1 MVEVLLPYLFDAAL
15 SGRCLL
21 LFSGEYKS
29 IRNALGRVLELH
41 RDARPSRTRQKE
53 KAGHDNNCCLLL
65 SLNASLFLSTLDSL
79 ACVLRCIDSS
89 RHGLRYSVLT
99 TLCTYNILVRRL
111 DTCVASGVDES
122 MGIRSRLYPPRTA
135 ARLGTVE
142 QTVSCSTES
151 TVGTYSPDT
160 MLK

>member
-21 LFSGEYKS
+21 LFSGEYQS

-65 SLNASLFLSTLDSL
+65 SLNASLFLSIEY
-79 ACVLRCIDSS
+79 CIDSS

-111 DTCVASGVDES
+111 DTCVAS
-122 MGIRSRLYPPRTA
+122 
-135 ARLGTVE
+135 
-142 QTVSCSTES
+142 
-151 TVGTYSPDT
+151 
-160 MLK
+160 